1 MLIQLNK
8 VGLRAFDQLGVL
20 HTSMQQLRKLDLS
33 NNELEEF
40 PFGELFQLNGLLI
53 LKLPYNHLKT
63 LPDDALKGCNRL
75 KMLDLSFNQLNYLG
89 NHAFSGEF
97 TSVLLAYECR

>member
-1 MLIQLNK
+1 MLVQLNK
-8 VGLRAFDQLGVL
+8 VGLRTFDQLNVL

-40 PFGELFQLNGLLI
+40 PFSELFQLNGLLI
-53 LKLPYNHLKT
+53 LKLAYNHLRT
-63 LPDDALKGCNRL
+63 LPDDAFKGCNRL

-89 NHAFSGEF
+89 NHAFSGKCIRMF
-97 TSVLLAYECR
+97 YSN

>member
-1 MLIQLNK
+1 MLIQLDK
-8 VGLRAFDQLGVL
+8 VGLRAFNQLSLL

-40 PFGELFQLNGLLI
+40 PFAELFQLNGLLI
-53 LKLPYNHLKT
+53 LKLAYNHLRT
-63 LPDDALKGCNRL
+63 LPDDAFKGCVRL

-89 NHAFSGEF
+89 NNAFSGEF
-97 TSVLLAYECR
+97 ACVAQIEAR